1 MYTLSFQNS
10 TESSH
15 FLFICRPYFVISRF
29 STKIIPLYHTSMCS
43 AHFNYLPIFS
53 GLREVVII
61 ACGTG
66 VHTYIYIYIY
76 IYVMVFNQLTNL
88 IKLAMATFVTHSRI
102 TTSQIGKNGKGYQKK
117 KTHTLFFLMKNQ
129 QLMILYEQELRVL
142 MKNQH
147 LMILTSRS

>member
-10 TESSH
+10 SQSSH

-29 STKIIPLYHTSMCS
+29 STKIIPLHHTSMCS

-66 VHTYIYIYIY
+66 VHTYCGTGVHTYIYINIYIYIYIYVY

-117 KTHTLFFLMKNQ
+117 KNTHTHFFF
-129 QLMILYEQELRVL
+129 
-142 MKNQH
+142 
-147 LMILTSRS
+147 